1 MAQNQK
7 ADLLQ
12 GLYRASLAQTKRRL
26 DSLPLEEL
34 EHRASL
40 QNPLS
45 SFDFFRQEELSVIA
59 EIKRASPSKG
69 KLAEIAD
76 PLALAKIYE
85 TAGASCISVLTEET
99 GFNGH
104 LEDLQVVSEGVGI
117 PTLRKDFISTKEQI
131 LEAKAYGA
139 SMILL
144 IIMGLSAAD
153 YQELFDYAESM
164 NLDVLVE
171 THSESEIE
179 IALTREVRFLGI
191 NTRNLQTFTT
201 DIDLFGRLAGSL
213 PDGVIKVAESAVSGV
228 SDAQLYRDHGADA
241 VLVGEALVTGDSKSL
256 IESFRLT
263 G

>member
-26 DSLPLEEL
+26 DSLSLEEL
-34 EHRASL
+34 EHRASQ
-40 QNPLS
+40 QNPIS
-45 SFDFFRQEELSVIA
+45 SLDFFRQEELSVIA

-76 PLALAKIYE
+76 
-85 TAGASCISVLTEET
+85 
-99 GFNGH
+99 H
-104 LEDLQVVSEGVGI
+104 LEDLEVVSDGVGI

-179 IALTREVRFLGI
+179 IALSKEVRFLGI